1 MITMSRA
8 MLSSSLQGV
17 VSRLRIIVVL
27 AVLSAVLAGCS
38 AVRLG
43 YNQAPELLYW
53 WLDGYADFDDAQSR
67 RVREMLGQWFSWH
80 RRTQLP
86 DYAGLLVRAQA
97 DVLADT
103 SPERTCRW
111 WAVLRQ
117 RSEVAADQAAP
128 YAAELILTLSA
139 RQIQHIEGR
148 YARTNEEFRKEYL
161 ASDMAQ
167 RQKNAVKRTLER
179 AEFLYGTLDDAQRER
194 VARLVAASPFDAE
207 VWYAERLQRQREAL
221 QLLRRLTGEP
231 VPHDAALAALR
242 VHIERMARSP
252 RENYRRYQ
260 EKLELYNCSF
270 AASVHNATTPAQRQ
284 GAAARLKGW
293 EADFRALAAAA
304 D

>member
-1 MITMSRA
+1 

-103 SPERTCRW
+103 TPERTCRW

-117 RSEVAADQAAP
+117 RSEVAADQALP

-207 VWYAERLQRQREAL
+207 FWYAERLQRQREAL
-221 QLLRRLTGEP
+221 QLLRRLSGEP
-231 VPHDAALAALR
+231 AQRDAALAALR
-242 VHIERMARSP
+242 VQIERTVRSP

-260 EKLELYNCSF
+260 EKLEIYNCSF

-284 GAAARLKGW
+284 AAVARLKGW

>member
-53 WLDGYADFDDAQSR
+53 WLDGYADFDDDQSR

-86 DYAGLLVRAQA
+86 DYAGLLARAQA

-111 WAVLRQ
+111 WAELRQ
-117 RSEVAADQAAP
+117 RSEVAVGQALP
-128 YAAELILTLSA
+128 YAAELIPTLSA
-139 RQIQHIEGR
+139 RQIQHIEAR
-148 YARTNEEFRKEYL
+148 HARTNEEFRKDYL
-161 ASDMAQ
+161 ASDVAQ

-242 VHIERMARSP
+242 VYIERMARSP

-260 EKLELYNCSF
+260 EKLEIYNCSF